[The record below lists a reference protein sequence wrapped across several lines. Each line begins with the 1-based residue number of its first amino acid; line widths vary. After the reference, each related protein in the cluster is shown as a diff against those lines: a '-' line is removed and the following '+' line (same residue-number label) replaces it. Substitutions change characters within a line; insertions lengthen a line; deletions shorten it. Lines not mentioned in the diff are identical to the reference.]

1 MRALAG
7 AVIGVGLSSM
17 FAATADPGADI
28 VSLIDEAM
36 GQLEASFPLDPI
48 DRHQASGGDELR

>member
-1 MRALAG
+1 
-7 AVIGVGLSSM
+7 M

-36 GQLEASFPLDPI
+36 GQLEAGFPLDPI
-48 DRHQASGGDELR
+48 DPHQASGGDELR